1 MVLVQVL
8 MGVVVVVDRNWVA
21 VVAVVDSGAPKAFDF
36 VLRYAR
42 LVYLA

>member
-1 MVLVQVL
+1 MVWAQVL
-8 MGVVVVVDRNWVA
+8 MGVAVVVDRSWVAVVVVVD
-21 VVAVVDSGAPKAFDF
+21 GALKAFDF